1 MGFMKRLYG
10 WHHSRWLPVYGPF
23 GVISGMR
30 EERDPEAFLERK
42 RAAKEAAKE
51 RAAIQ
56 AEPKFH
62 HGPSVAKRSNVATEQ
77 GELFS

>member
-1 MGFMKRLYG
+1 MSFMKRLYG

-23 GVISGMR
+23 GVIAGMR
-30 EERDPEAFLERK
+30 EERDPEAFEERK
-42 RAAKEAAKE
+42 RAEREAAKE

-56 AEPKFH
+56 AELKFH
-62 HGPSVAKRSNVATEQ
+62 HGPIPAKRSNVATKQ